1 MKLYGSTRSPHVRKV
16 LIAAHETGAIG
27 RITLLPVVVSPA
39 IVNPPML
46 TVNPL
51 GQVPTLLPEDGSAPL
66 YDSAVICRYLDLV
79 LGDGRLHH
87 PYDVR
92 AELAMQQRYVLG
104 DGLTALLMSL
114 IGETARAQTG
124 HSDKRIAVIREK
136 LPRVFATLESE
147 APAMREAR
155 FDMGQIAIVA
165 ALAYLDFR
173 LPAEGIWRNS
183 HPALDGWFGDV
194 STRPSVV
201 ATAYFDDLATP
212 RTSAPQPTGAA

>member
-16 LIAAHETGAIG
+16 LIAAHETGTIG

-46 TVNPL
+46 EVNPL
-51 GQVPTLLPEDGSAPL
+51 GQVPTLLPDDGGAPL

-87 PYDVR
+87 PDDMR
-92 AELAMQQRYVLG
+92 AEVAMLQRYVLG
-104 DGLTALLMSL
+104 DGLSALLMSL

-136 LPRVFATLESE
+136 LPRVFAMLESE
-147 APAMREAR
+147 APAMRDAR

-173 LPAEGIWRNS
+173 LPAEGHWRDS
-183 HPALDGWFGDV
+183 YPELERWFSGV
-194 STRPSVV
+194 SMRPSVV
-201 ATAYFDDLATP
+201 ATTYFDDLATP
-212 RTSAPQPTGAA
+212 RTPALQPTGAA